1 MPQDARALSRY
12 LAPAIAILFVGAAL
26 IAFNGGIAVGSSNHV
41 GLLPVVR
48 RLVNPAYLPGDF
60 SIELRLYH
68 HRVFARILA
77 ILTTLAGEDNA
88 VIMVHIA
95 SYLALAAGLYVLC
108 QTLDLSIWY
117 YVAAGLILA
126 TNAAWTGLGLEE
138 NTFAG
143 GREIQPTTPA
153 GAFVLFGTAALIKR
167 RWVSAALMAGLS
179 TLMHLQIGLIFAIII
194 SPVYL
199 ISLFRRELPLK
210 RLPLILAAFLLPA
223 LPALIDLRKMFARG
237 VAASTFTLE
246 YLQMRMPHHFE
257 LMSAKAAIWIV
268 LHIAVMLFV
277 YVWLKRRRSP
287 TATAV
292 GILALLSLTLT
303 VLILIHFAD
312 YYWLHW
318 LTTLKAQF
326 PRVSPL
332 ITVFGTLSGLA
343 LIQHLQLRY
352 PSSNALQIA
361 VGLICVALILDTAWR
376 FREESLVF
384 STSVMR
390 YRDQPGDWNDV
401 CRWIRANGP
410 SGTVYL
416 APPARY
422 GFSYLTDRSSVVEF
436 KINPDGGQFLKE
448 WYERMT
454 DLSGGK
460 LPEQTGLAMRR
471 PLDRAFGSLDR
482 QALLALSDKYSA
494 TMAVLPASSKAEFP
508 VLYQNK
514 AFRVVELRE
523 P

>member
-1 MPQDARALSRY
+1 MTRDARALSRY
-12 LAPAIAILFVGAAL
+12 LAPATAILFVGAAL

-77 ILTTLAGEDNA
+77 ILTTVAGEDNA
-88 VIMVHIA
+88 VIILHIA
-95 SYLALAAGLYVLC
+95 SYLALAAALYVLC
-108 QTLDLSIWY
+108 KTLDLSLWY
-117 YVAAGLILA
+117 YIAAGLILA
-126 TNAAWTGLGLEE
+126 ANAAWTGLGLEE
-138 NTFAG
+138 NTFTG

-153 GAFVLFGTAALIKR
+153 AAFVLFGTAALIKR
-167 RWVSAALMAGLS
+167 RWGLTALMAGLS

-210 RLPLILAAFLLPA
+210 RLPVIVAAFLFPA
-223 LPALIDLRKMFARG
+223 LPALIDLRNMFARG
-237 VAASTFTLE
+237 VGASTFTLE

-257 LMSAKAAIWIV
+257 LMSAKAAIWTV
-268 LHIAVMLFV
+268 LHLAVMLLV
-277 YVWLKRRRSP
+277 YVWLTHRRSP
-287 TATAV
+287 TARAV
-292 GILALLSLTLT
+292 GILALMSLTLT

-326 PRVSPL
+326 PRMSPL
-332 ITVFGTLSGLA
+332 ITVFGTLSGLV
-343 LIQHLQLRY
+343 LIRHLQLRN
-352 PSSNALQIA
+352 PSSKALQISVA
-361 VGLICVALILDTAWR
+361 VICVAMVLDTGWKLR
-376 FREESLVF
+376 QRTLVF
-384 STSVMR
+384 SASVMR
-390 YRDQPGDWNDV
+390 YRDQPSDWNDV
-401 CRWIRANGP
+401 CRWIHANGP
-410 SGTVYL
+410 RDTVYL
-416 APPARY
+416 APPGLY

-460 LPEQTGLAMRR
+460 LPEQKGLAMRR
-471 PLDRAFGSLDR
+471 PLDRAFGSLDNE
-482 QALLALSDKYSA
+482 ALLALSNKYSA
-494 TMAVLPASSKAEFP
+494 RMAVLPASSKAEFP

-514 AFRVVELRE
+514 AFRVVELRAL
-523 P
+523 